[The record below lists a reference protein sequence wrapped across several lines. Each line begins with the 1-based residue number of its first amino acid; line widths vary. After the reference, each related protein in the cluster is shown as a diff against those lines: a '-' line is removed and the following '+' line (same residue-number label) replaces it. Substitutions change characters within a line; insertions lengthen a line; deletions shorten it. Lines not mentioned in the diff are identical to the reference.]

1 MSSTNN
7 LGDVFT
13 GGATTSQ
20 HVEAEDDDHFE
31 NTTFK
36 LKRTRSLGLLD
47 EFIQPS
53 DAEKAKLGELD
64 SKGESEMSSANNAS
78 PLDGRSDNKGEL
90 DGDDDA
96 VIDDDEAD
104 RESHKLQSPVVLK
117 SPEMLPHDDTDIQY
131 QPSRHVDYLSH
142 QWDVSDI
149 SKSWRYVIQKRKDVA
164 NSARLENASWRT
176 WAQRRSNLKTISP
189 EVVNWSKDSDVTWLY
204 GPIMKDEEN
213 GEADEEDNHKRITTA
228 TSAVAGDI
236 SIPNKQKK
244 GPKPILKRR
253 TVQDMMISHSNLLK
267 LQLATNRMHDKQ
279 RQQHESQVRN
289 ENQLHNEN
297 EPPEFDDYD
306 AISAKLNSQYKNID
320 SQNNSIVN
328 LQKLNDDKK
337 SESANSN
344 SHQAPKNETNQP
356 EHTSSDNAT
365 NIPPNNADVSAG
377 ANSTTN
383 TSSPV
388 PKEERRIHFNDE
400 VQQCIAVEEYS
411 DEDDDDYYD
420 DDEDDYYYDDDEE
433 DYMYET
439 PHEDQDDENEDDE
452 DDEDDDDDEGGFFL
466 KVKSPSSPNAPV
478 PGLSLSASKESTKNI
493 SNNDNTEDTDS
504 ISTTNSKVHR
514 SIHLLPSTTLNYG
527 SSDEESD
534 DDNPYTSS
542 LSHNANNRGY
552 DYYYDYNTVYTC
564 DPDHAIYGLN
574 NKNDSKAPDVV
585 DVPENITLG
594 SNFDYEDIENEDF
607 NNEKM
612 PIIDPSIINNN
623 NLNYPTSNNDDNS
636 SSKANDFASNSN
648 SNGEKTNDNSKGFEK
663 SNSPEPSDKKASP
676 FNFSDSDSENDSDDS
691 ENGLS
696 ISTRNSSQ
704 SLAQLVFTHNMT
716 RSSNNDDEHQYP
728 TYESQPVTGPVSSIN
743 PRHSSTSISKQS
755 TSSNSLSQLFFGGG
769 LTKQDENDSK
779 ALALSFFDTNDD
791 QDEEL
796 QDQGEA
802 ISSLDMP
809 QLQKTLSNTQRKA
822 SPLPPHT
829 TSANAFLGN
838 TTPPLEKQ
846 PKNTFS
852 FDSESDSEEESSND
866 IIIPHV
872 DNTTPSYA
880 SLSQVADKNGI
891 RSPSPDVNSIN
902 SPQSNSSNSN
912 STTLGNQNKN
922 IVGQAKGLA
931 THLLG
936 NWKNNE

>member
-1 MSSTNN
+1 MSSSNN

-53 DAEKAKLGELD
+53 EVEKAKSGEVD
-64 SKGESEMSSANNAS
+64 SKEESEISSGNNAS
-78 PLDGRSDNKGEL
+78 PLDGSPVNKGILEDHNDTL
-90 DGDDDA
+90 
-96 VIDDDEAD
+96 IDEDEEN
-104 RESHKLQSPVVLK
+104 RGSHKVQSPVALK

-131 QPSRHVDYLSH
+131 EPSRHVDYLSH

-204 GPIMKDEEN
+204 GPIMKDEEH
-213 GEADEEDNHKRITTA
+213 GEIDDEDNHKRITTA

-279 RQQHESQVRN
+279 RQRYESQAST

-320 SQNNSIVN
+320 SQNNSMVN
-328 LQKLNDDKK
+328 LHKLNDDKNMESTK
-337 SESANSN
+337 SQQITNKDTANQS
-344 SHQAPKNETNQP
+344 
-356 EHTSSDNAT
+356 
-365 NIPPNNADVSAG
+365 
-377 ANSTTN
+377 TN
-383 TSSPV
+383 TLSNTTKTSNNEVSTGTNSISSSTPI
-388 PKEERRIHFNDE
+388 PKEDRRIHFNDV
-400 VQQCIAVEEYS
+400 VQQCIAVDEYS
-411 DEDDDDYYD
+411 NDDDDDYYD
-420 DDEDDYYYDDDEE
+420 DDEEEYYYDDDDEE

-439 PHEDQDDENEDDE
+439 PHEDEDDSEDEENE
-452 DDEDDDDDEGGFFL
+452 EDDDDDEGGFFL
-466 KVKSPSSPNAPV
+466 KVKSPSSPNVPV
-478 PGLSLSASKESTKNI
+478 PGLSLSANKDNNKN
-493 SNNDNTEDTDS
+493 NNDNTEDTDS

-514 SIHLLPSTTLNYG
+514 SIHLLPSTTLNCG

-564 DPDHAIYGLN
+564 DPDHAIFGLN
-574 NKNDSKAPDVV
+574 DKNDSKAPDVV

-594 SNFDYEDIENEDF
+594 SNFDYEVIENEDF
-607 NNEKM
+607 NSTKM
-612 PIIDPSIINNN
+612 PIIDPSIINSN
-623 NLNYPTSNNDDNS
+623 NLNYPVSNNINNNNLS
-636 SSKANDFASNSN
+636 VSEANNDHNAS
-648 SNGEKTNDNSKGFEK
+648 EAANDNSQKLPRPSSQDVANKKPTAFDF
-663 SNSPEPSDKKASP
+663 SN
-676 FNFSDSDSENDSDDS
+676 SDSEDDSDDS
-691 ENGLS
+691 DDGLS

-716 RSSNNDDEHQYP
+716 HSSNNDDDHQYP
-728 TYESQPVTGPVSSIN
+728 TYESQPVTAPVSSIN

-769 LTKQDENDSK
+769 LTKQDQDQNQ
-779 ALALSFFDTNDD
+779 ALALSFFGTSDD
-791 QDEEL
+791 HDDENQSET
-796 QDQGEA
+796 
-802 ISSLDMP
+802 ISSLDTS
-809 QLQKTLSNTQRKA
+809 QLQRTLSNTQRKA

-838 TTPPLEKQ
+838 ITPPLEKQ
-846 PKNTFS
+846 PKKTFA
-852 FDSESDSEEESSND
+852 FDSESDSEEEASDVNV
-866 IIIPHV
+866 PPRV
-872 DNTTPSYA
+872 DNSTPSYA

-891 RSPSPDVNSIN
+891 RSPSPDVNNISGAQSN
-902 SPQSNSSNSN
+902 LNNSNSS
-912 STTLGNQNKN
+912 THGNQNKN

-931 THLLG
+931 NHLLG

>member
-1 MSSTNN
+1 MSSSNN

-53 DAEKAKLGELD
+53 DAEKAKSGDLD
-64 SKGESEMSSANNAS
+64 STEGSETSPTNNAL
-78 PLDGRSDNKGEL
+78 PLDGRSDYKGGL
-90 DGDDDA
+90 NSNDDA
-96 VIDDDEAD
+96 VIDDDEEDKEVHA
-104 RESHKLQSPVVLK
+104 LQSPVVLK

-131 QPSRHVDYLSH
+131 EPSRHVDYLSH
-142 QWDVSDI
+142 QGDVSDI

-204 GPIMKDEEN
+204 GPIMKDEEH

-267 LQLATNRMHDKQ
+267 LQLATNKMHDKQ

-328 LQKLNDDKK
+328 LQKLNDDKE
-337 SESANSN
+337 SESAKSN
-344 SHQAPKNETNQP
+344 SHQAQNSETSNQP
-356 EHTSSDNAT
+356 DHTSSDKAT
-365 NIPPNNADVSAG
+365 NAALNNADVSAVG
-377 ANSTTN
+377 PNSTTA

-388 PKEERRIHFNDE
+388 PKEERHIHFNDE
-400 VQQCIAVEEYS
+400 VQQCIAVDEYS
-411 DEDDDDYYD
+411 DDDDDDYYD
-420 DDEDDYYYDDDEE
+420 DDEDDYYYDDEEE

-439 PHEDQDDENEDDE
+439 PHEDQDDENEDDDDDDD
-452 DDEDDDDDEGGFFL
+452 DDEDDDDEGGFFL

-478 PGLSLSASKESTKNI
+478 PGLSLSANKENNKNN

-594 SNFDYEDIENEDF
+594 SNFDYEEIENKDF
-607 NNEKM
+607 NNEK
-612 PIIDPSIINNN
+612 
-623 NLNYPTSNNDDNS
+623 L
-636 SSKANDFASNSN
+636 FQ
-648 SNGEKTNDNSKGFEK
+648 E
-663 SNSPEPSDKKASP
+663 
-676 FNFSDSDSENDSDDS
+676 
-691 ENGLS
+691 
-696 ISTRNSSQ
+696 R
-704 SLAQLVFTHNMT
+704 VF
-716 RSSNNDDEHQYP
+716 
-728 TYESQPVTGPVSSIN
+728 
-743 PRHSSTSISKQS
+743 
-755 TSSNSLSQLFFGGG
+755 
-769 LTKQDENDSK
+769 
-779 ALALSFFDTNDD
+779 
-791 QDEEL
+791 
-796 QDQGEA
+796 
-802 ISSLDMP
+802 
-809 QLQKTLSNTQRKA
+809 
-822 SPLPPHT
+822 
-829 TSANAFLGN
+829 
-838 TTPPLEKQ
+838 
-846 PKNTFS
+846 
-852 FDSESDSEEESSND
+852 
-866 IIIPHV
+866 
-872 DNTTPSYA
+872 
-880 SLSQVADKNGI
+880 I
-891 RSPSPDVNSIN
+891 R
-902 SPQSNSSNSN
+902 
-912 STTLGNQNKN
+912 
-922 IVGQAKGLA
+922 
-931 THLLG
+931 
-936 NWKNNE
+936 

>member
-1 MSSTNN
+1 MSSSNN

-53 DAEKAKLGELD
+53 EVENAKSGEVD
-64 SKGESEMSSANNAS
+64 SKGKSEISSGNKAS
-78 PLDGRSDNKGEL
+78 PLDGSSINKEGLEVDNDAL
-90 DGDDDA
+90 VDDN
-96 VIDDDEAD
+96 EED
-104 RESHKLQSPVVLK
+104 RESYKVQSPVALK

-131 QPSRHVDYLSH
+131 EPSRHVDYLSH

-176 WAQRRSNLKTISP
+176 WAQRRSNLKTINP

-204 GPIMKDEEN
+204 GPIMKDEEH
-213 GEADEEDNHKRITTA
+213 GEADDEDNHKRITTA

-279 RQQHESQVRN
+279 RQEHESQTSK
-289 ENQLHNEN
+289 ENQPHNEN

-320 SQNNSIVN
+320 SQNNSMVN
-328 LQKLNDDKK
+328 LQNLNDDKK
-337 SESANSN
+337 TESTSSDQATNKDTNNQSN
-344 SHQAPKNETNQP
+344 N
-356 EHTSSDNAT
+356 TSSDNTTAK
-365 NIPPNNADVSAG
+365 PSNNEAVSTG
-377 ANSTTN
+377 TNSTSS
-383 TSSPV
+383 SSPI
-388 PKEERRIHFNDE
+388 PKKDRRIHFNDV
-400 VQQCIAVEEYS
+400 VQQCIAVDEYS

-420 DDEDDYYYDDDEE
+420 DDEEDYYYDDEEE

-439 PHEDQDDENEDDE
+439 PHEDQDDSGDDE
-452 DDEDDDDDEGGFFL
+452 NEDDDDDEGGFFL
-466 KVKSPSSPNAPV
+466 KVKSPSSPNVPV
-478 PGLSLSASKESTKNI
+478 PGLSLSANKENNKN

-504 ISTTNSKVHR
+504 ISTTNSKFHR
-514 SIHLLPSTTLNYG
+514 SIHLLPSTTLNCG

-574 NKNDSKAPDVV
+574 DKNNSKTPDVV
-585 DVPENITLG
+585 DVPDNITLG
-594 SNFDYEDIENEDF
+594 SNFDYEVIENEEF
-607 NNEKM
+607 NNDKM
-612 PIIDPSIINNN
+612 PIIDPSVINSN
-623 NLNYPTSNNDDNS
+623 NLNYPISNHNNSKSVSESNDSGN
-636 SSKANDFASNSN
+636 KVQNAGVAA
-648 SNGEKTNDNSKGFEK
+648 NDNSQGFVKPTSPDASNIK
-663 SNSPEPSDKKASP
+663 SSA
-676 FNFSDSDSENDSDDS
+676 FSFSNSDSEDDSDDS
-691 ENGLS
+691 DDGLS
-696 ISTRNSSQ
+696 ISTKNSSQ

-728 TYESQPVTGPVSSIN
+728 TYESQPVTAPVSSIN

-769 LTKQDENDSK
+769 LTKQDQNQNQ
-779 ALALSFFDTNDD
+779 ALALSFFGTNDG
-791 QDEEL
+791 QDEEI
-796 QDQGEA
+796 QDQGET
-802 ISSLDMP
+802 ISSLDTS
-809 QLQKTLSNTQRKA
+809 QLQRTLSNTQRKA

-838 TTPPLEKQ
+838 TTPPLERQ
-846 PKNTFS
+846 PKKTFS
-852 FDSESDSEEESSND
+852 FDSGSDSEEEAND
-866 IIIPHV
+866 VIAPPRV
-872 DNTTPSYA
+872 DNSTPSYA

-891 RSPSPDVNSIN
+891 RSPSPDVNNIG
-902 SPQSNSSNSN
+902 SPQLNSNNSNSS
-912 STTLGNQNKN
+912 THGNQNKN

-931 THLLG
+931 NHLLG